1 MAGASGKKLD
11 ETYRLAWLR
20 GLKTTYYLRTVGAT
34 HAEKSTVK
42 AGHMNA
48 VSSEADGG
56 STITAMSTGASSA
69 TAIDASMS
77 VSHVEPATDMKFCA
91 IDNPDCEACQ

>member
-11 ETYRLAWLR
+11 ETYKLAWLR

-34 HAEKSTVK
+34 HAEKSTV
-42 AGHMNA
+42 ASGQLNA
-48 VSSEADGG
+48 VSSLVSAVVSTSAADGAPSG
-56 STITAMSTGASSA
+56 
-69 TAIDASMS
+69 D
-77 VSHVEPATDMKFCA
+77 VKFCA

>member
-11 ETYRLAWLR
+11 ETYKLAWLR

-48 VSSEADGG
+48 VSSDGITSKGAGG
-56 STITAMSTGASSA
+56 SGDTHAAYA
-69 TAIDASMS
+69 AAIPMDASIVDS
-77 VSHVEPATDMKFCA
+77 ATDMKFCA